1 MDGVW
6 NFGCHGLVQRKR
18 SRMALNGMMLLFPL
32 AFQLLP
38 LYLFAFSV
46 YHLLLLPLS
55 FDQLTLPR
63 VPFTLSVD
71 GLGGTMLHR
80 LSDTGKRVSSTMR
93 RSGGMVRRRLVWGLA
108 QFRQPREGVAGLLAS
123 WVIGTSGRW

>member
-38 LYLFAFSV
+38 LYLFSFAFTLLTFSV

-55 FDQLTLPR
+55 FDQLTLSR

-80 LSDTGKRVSSTMR
+80 LSDTGKRVSSIMR
-93 RSGGMVRRRLVWGLA
+93 RSGWMVRRRLV
-108 QFRQPREGVAGLLAS
+108 
-123 WVIGTSGRW
+123 